1 MPILPRHSREGG
13 NPANTRGSA
22 ETTLDSRLRGNDDL
36 RWAATPLEN
45 AVVDELIAGR
55 LDRRDFLRHARRIGM
70 AVPLVGA
77 LVIPEAMGAESPGN
91 GTRLYAYGQLRL
103 RNPQSGGSIRVG
115 MTVPAGAINP
125 LTVADAGGVALLS
138 QAGEYLAVSDP
149 DLMLRPMLAESWR
162 PNEDGSV
169 WTFTIR
175 TGVKF
180 HDGRTLTAADV
191 AATMNRLADPAN
203 GSVALSVFAGVLSKG
218 GAVATDQH
226 TVTFHL
232 DAPNGNFPYLVSSDN
247 YNAIVLPAD
256 YAGDFEKTFN
266 GTGPFRLE
274 RFVPKAR
281 ASFVRNDDYW
291 GGQVL
296 PDRTVF
302 IFYDAIQAQ
311 VLAMQGGQLDALL
324 HVPVQG
330 SQALLVDPA
339 LNVVSLKSSAHEQLH
354 MRTDTGPFADKRV
367 RQALALCLNRDSLVT
382 GLFRG
387 MAVPGNDSPFAP
399 AFPSTDTGVPQRKQ
413 DIAQAKQ
420 LLAAAG
426 LPNGFDVTLTTERFI
441 EIPDYAVVVQNAAR
455 EAGIR
460 IRLNVEDQSAYYGYA
475 TFGRSDWLDSV
486 LGIEDYAHRGVPN
499 TLLAASL
506 GSGGAFNA
514 AHFRNTEYDR
524 LVAGYI
530 AALDPAAQRDAAG
543 RIQRLLLDET
553 PVITAY
559 FYDWL
564 SITSK
569 RIAGVR
575 PTAAGQLFLDRAGF
589 I

>member
-1 MPILPRHSREGG
+1 MDR
-13 NPANTRGSA
+13 
-22 ETTLDSRLRGNDDL
+22 DFDRLRQT
-36 RWAATPLEN
+36 ATPLEN

-70 AVPLVGA
+70 AMPLVGA
-77 LVIPEAMGAESPGN
+77 LGFSRTSGAEPRRG
-91 GTRLYAYGQLRL
+91 GT
-103 RNPQSGGSIRVG
+103 IRVG

-149 DLMLRPMLAESWR
+149 DLILRPMLAESWS
-162 PNEDGSV
+162 PNQDGSV

-180 HDGRTLTAADV
+180 HDGRTMTAADV

-203 GSVALSVFAGVLSKG
+203 GSVALSAFASVLSKG
-218 GAVATDQH
+218 GAVATDDR

-247 YNAIVLPAD
+247 YNAIILPAD
-256 YAGDFEKTFN
+256 YAGDFDKTFN
-266 GTGPFRLE
+266 GTGPFKLE

-281 ASFVRNDDYW
+281 ASFLRNDDYW
-291 GGQVL
+291 GGQVM
-296 PDRTVF
+296 PDRVVF
-302 IFYDAIQAQ
+302 IFYDGIQAQ

-330 SQALLVDPA
+330 SQALLVDPG
-339 LNVVSLKSSAHEQLH
+339 LNVVPLRSSAHEQMH

-367 RQALALCLNRDSLVT
+367 RQALALCLNRDNLVT

-399 AFPSTDTGVPQRKQ
+399 AFPSTDTGVAQRKQ
-413 DIAQAKQ
+413 DIAQARQ

-441 EIPDYAVVVQNAAR
+441 EIPDYAVVVQNAAK

-460 IRLNVEDQSAYYGYA
+460 ISLNVEDQTAYYGYA

-514 AHFRNTEYDR
+514 AHFKNAEYDR
-524 LVAGYI
+524 LAAGYI

-569 RIAGVR
+569 RISGVR
-575 PTAAGQLFLDRAGF
+575 PTAAGQLFLDKAGF
-589 I
+589 L

>member
-1 MPILPRHSREGG
+1 M
-13 NPANTRGSA
+13 
-22 ETTLDSRLRGNDDL
+22 DFDRLRRL
-36 RWAATPLEN
+36 ATPLGN
-45 AVVDELIAGR
+45 AAIDEFVAGR
-55 LDRRDFLRHARRIGM
+55 LGRRDFLRHVRRIGM
-70 AVPLVGA
+70 AAPLIGA
-77 LVIPEAMGAESPGN
+77 LGLSRRAVAEPRRG
-91 GTRLYAYGQLRL
+91 GT
-103 RNPQSGGSIRVG
+103 IRVG
-115 MTVPAGAINP
+115 MTVPAGAVNP

-149 DLMLRPMLAESWR
+149 DLMLRPMLADSWS
-162 PNEDGSV
+162 PNQDGSI

-175 TGVKF
+175 MGVKF
-180 HDGRTLTAADV
+180 HDGRTMTAADV

-218 GAVATDQH
+218 GAVATDEH
-226 TVTFHL
+226 SVAFHL

-247 YNAIVLPAD
+247 YNAIILPAD
-256 YAGDFEKTFN
+256 YQGDFEKTFN
-266 GTGPFRLE
+266 GTGPFRLN

-281 ASFVRNDDYW
+281 ASFVRNEEYW
-291 GGQVL
+291 GGPVL
-296 PDRTVF
+296 PDRTAF
-302 IFYDAIQAQ
+302 IFYDGIQAQ

-339 LNVVSLKSSAHEQLH
+339 LNVVPLKSSAHEQLH

-367 RQALALCLNRDSLVT
+367 RQALALCLNRDNLVT

-387 MAVPGNDSPFAP
+387 MATPGNDSPFAP
-399 AFPSTDTGVPQRKQ
+399 AFASTDTGVPQRKQ
-413 DIAQAKQ
+413 DIAQARQ

-441 EIPDYAVVVQNAAR
+441 EIPDYAVVVQNAAKDI
-455 EAGIR
+455 GIR
-460 IRLNVEDQSAYYGYA
+460 IALNVEDQSAYYGYA

-506 GSGGAFNA
+506 GSSGAFNA
-514 AHFRNTEYDR
+514 AHFRNAEYDR
-524 LVAGYI
+524 LVSGYI

-543 RIQRLLLDET
+543 RIQHLLLDET

-564 SITSK
+564 SITSD

-589 I
+589 V

>member
-1 MPILPRHSREGG
+1 MDR
-13 NPANTRGSA
+13 
-22 ETTLDSRLRGNDDL
+22 DFDRLRQT
-36 RWAATPLEN
+36 ATPLGN
-45 AVVDELIAGR
+45 AVVDELVAGR

-70 AVPLVGA
+70 AMPLVGA
-77 LVIPEAMGAESPGN
+77 LGFSRTSGAEPRRG
-91 GTRLYAYGQLRL
+91 GT
-103 RNPQSGGSIRVG
+103 IRVG

-149 DLMLRPMLAESWR
+149 DLILRPMLAESWS
-162 PNEDGSV
+162 PNQDGSV

-180 HDGRTLTAADV
+180 HDGRTMTAADV

-203 GSVALSVFAGVLSKG
+203 GSVALSAFASVLSKG
-218 GAVATDQH
+218 GAVATDDR

-247 YNAIVLPAD
+247 YNAIILPAD

-266 GTGPFRLE
+266 GTGPFKLE

-281 ASFVRNDDYW
+281 ASFLRNDDYW
-291 GGQVL
+291 GGQVM
-296 PDRTVF
+296 PDRAVF
-302 IFYDAIQAQ
+302 IFYDGIQAQ
-311 VLAMQGGQLDALL
+311 VLAMQGGHLDALL

-330 SQALLVDPA
+330 SQALLVDPG
-339 LNVVSLKSSAHEQLH
+339 LNVVPLRSSAHEQLH
-354 MRTDTGPFADKRV
+354 MRCDTGPFADKRV
-367 RQALALCLNRDSLVT
+367 RQALALCLNRGNLVT

-399 AFPSTDTGVPQRKQ
+399 AFPSTDTGVAQRKQ
-413 DIAQAKQ
+413 DIAQARQ

-441 EIPDYAVVVQNAAR
+441 EIPDYAVVVQNAAK

-460 IRLNVEDQSAYYGYA
+460 ISLNVEDQTAYYGYA

-514 AHFRNTEYDR
+514 AHFKNAEYDR
-524 LVAGYI
+524 LAAGYI

-569 RIAGVR
+569 RISGVR
-575 PTAAGQLFLDRAGF
+575 PTAAGQLFLDKAGF
-589 I
+589 L